1 MATKKWHTCPETG
14 RKVTQFE
21 HKWGITAKEL
31 AKQEMVTPDAI
42 HMRVLNYGTPFQ
54 RKPKPGYSEL
64 MYNKTLVQL
73 AQEIGAHP
81 TAIDQRIRL
90 RGSAYLDSAYQH
102 MLGRKLPGCVDW
114 EKQKKALKPQGWLH
128 QDHPWYTMWRIVLV
142 KYLLDGMTILEG
154 TEKMLSQEAPEYERP

>member
-1 MATKKWHTCPETG
+1 
-14 RKVTQFE
+14 
-21 HKWGITAKEL
+21 
-31 AKQEMVTPDAI
+31 
-42 HMRVLNYGTPFQ
+42 
-54 RKPKPGYSEL
+54 
-64 MYNKTLVQL
+64 
-73 AQEIGAHP
+73 
-81 TAIDQRIRL
+81 
-90 RGSAYLDSAYQH
+90 